1 MEENNNKRKS
11 RSFKELECWQKSHE
25 FVKAVYLET
34 RKFPDDERFGLTSQ
48 FRRAAV
54 SIAANIC
61 EGYRKL
67 SNADKLRFM
76 NISQG
81 SLEECRYY
89 IILSLDLEYID
100 RETHDRLENLI
111 NIASF
116 KLNRYSEAINKNK
129 DVSSS

>member
-1 MEENNNKRKS
+1 M
-11 RSFKELECWQKSHE
+11 
-25 FVKAVYLET
+25 
-34 RKFPDDERFGLTSQ
+34 
-48 FRRAAV
+48 
-54 SIAANIC
+54 
-61 EGYRKL
+61 

-100 RETHDRLENLI
+100 LETHDRLENLI

-116 KLNRYSEAINKNK
+116 KLNRYAEAINQNK
-129 DVSSS
+129 STSSS